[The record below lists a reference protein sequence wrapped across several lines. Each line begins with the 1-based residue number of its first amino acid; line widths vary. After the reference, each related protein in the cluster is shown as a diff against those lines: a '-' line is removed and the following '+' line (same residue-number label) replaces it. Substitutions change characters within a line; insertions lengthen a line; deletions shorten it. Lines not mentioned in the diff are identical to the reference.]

1 MNDGSK
7 NTFYVTDAI
16 APQAPSNPKVAL
28 KLTGYP
34 LEMTVKTAQGDMVMT
49 ATKFSKEI
57 PADAFKVGEGFTK
70 VTMEEFQKQMG
81 GM

>member
-7 NTFYVTDAI
+7 SIFYVTDAI
-16 APQAPSNPKVAL
+16 APQAVEADAKV

-34 LEMTVKTAQGDMVMT
+34 LEMTVQTEQGDMVMK
-49 ATKFSKEI
+49 ATKFSKDVAAE
-57 PADAFKVGEGFTK
+57 AFKVGEGYTK

>member
-1 MNDGSK
+1 
-7 NTFYVTDAI
+7 
-16 APQAPSNPKVAL
+16 
-28 KLTGYP
+28 
-34 LEMTVKTAQGDMVMT
+34 MTVKTAQGDMVMT

>member
-1 MNDGSK
+1 MNDGTIS
-7 NTFYVTDAI
+7 TFYVTDAI
-16 APQAPSNPKVAL
+16 APQAPSSPEAKV
-28 KLTGYP
+28 KLAGYP
-34 LEMTVKTAQGDMVMT
+34 LEMTIQTAQGDMVMT